1 MKHEPIEIEKLDKIS
16 ELLKNS
22 KEDDGTFFD
31 SLYNLILFIEL
42 KKSEDDILNGRY
54 YTLEEHHKRMEA
66 RYESY
71 HHRISE

>member
-1 MKHEPIEIEKLDKIS
+1 MKREPVEIERLDKIS

-31 SLYNLILFIEL
+31 SLYNLILFIGL

-54 YTLEEHHKRMEA
+54 YTLEEHRKRMEA

-71 HHRISE
+71 HHRLSE